1 MKNKLFGDNKFGNRL
16 LQRSLSLMLALAMM
30 VPFVGT
36 VYADSDTSE
45 EEETSTST
53 TTTVAETSA
62 QAIDDASRE
71 NSYSTFY
78 DNHADDPR
86 PDAEIEIAG
95 TDYSYVSEDSEAYVD
110 TIDGVEALV
119 LPEEEATVEYTFTVE
134 EAGIYNIEIMY
145 YALASTANDIELAVY
160 VDGELPYSTA
170 ERILLDKIWVI
181 SEDSYEYDEDGNRSF
196 RTDSTGNQVRP
207 TLEESLGWQTTYFED
222 TDGLY
227 NDPLEFYFSEGEHT
241 ITIVSDKARFA
252 ISYLKICNEED
263 VASLTEV
270 DTVTTDVSV
279 ASETTGIYIQI
290 EGEDCTS
297 TSDITIYP
305 TQDRSTYLTSPQ
317 ASSKQVYNTIGSE
330 TWKDSGMSVTWT
342 FTMEESGW
350 VKIGIRAIQ
359 DEMRGLFSNRT
370 IYIDGEI
377 PCEEAEA
384 VKFYYSNSWSV
395 TTPTDED
402 GNTIYFYLEAGEH
415 TITLEAVPGDIG
427 EIMRELDD
435 LVYYLNS
442 YYRQILM
449 ITGSDPDEY
458 TDYMVHKQ
466 IPDLLEDFQTY
477 ADELRALKSKIEEI
491 AGTSGTEA
499 VSLETMAQL
508 LDKMI
513 ARPDDIPAKLDQF
526 KDDVTALSQWMTD
539 YRSQYLEVDFI
550 EITSADV
557 EFTST
562 KENFFQQLKFSWDQ
576 FIASF
581 FEDYNNLSDGGEDA
595 LEVWVSL
602 GRDQAQIVKELIDSY
617 FVEETG
623 IEVNVSL
630 VQGGIIEATLAG
642 KGPDVALFVSG
653 DLPLQLAIRDCL
665 VDVSQ
670 FDDYEEVIE
679 RFSDNVMT
687 LYTYSDEVF
696 GLPISQTFSMMFYRT
711 DVLSSFGFESAPE
724 TWDELIDMLP
734 TIQRSYMNVGF
745 NFDAY
750 ATFMVQNGMDYYNS
764 SKTATTFS
772 DITAVE
778 CFEMW
783 TEFYTLYSFEQT
795 FDQFSRFRTG
805 EYPIIITGYTFYNQV
820 YTAAPEIR
828 GLWDFALVPG
838 TVQEDGSINHAT
850 TSTTTGAVIFS
861 KLSEEQQE
869 DAWELIKWFTSS
881 DIQAQYGRSLEAL
894 LGPLGRFDTA
904 NQEALTQLSWSKSE
918 YTLILEQMNY
928 TTEISLIPATYI
940 VTRNIT
946 NAFREVVNNYSNARD
961 TLLWYNRD
969 INDEI
974 TRKYEELGIDISTLE

>member
-16 LQRSLSLMLALAMM
+16 LMRSLSLVLALAMM

-45 EEETSTST
+45 EEESSSS

-62 QAIDDASRE
+62 QAIDDASRA

-86 PDAEIEIAG
+86 PDDEIEIAG
-95 TDYSYVSEDSEAYVD
+95 TDYSYVSDESEAYVD
-110 TIDGVEALV
+110 TIEDVEALV
-119 LPEEEATVEYTFTVE
+119 LPEEEAYVEYTFTVE

-145 YALASTANDIELAVY
+145 YALASTANDIELALY
-160 VDGELPYSTA
+160 IDGELPYSTA
-170 ERILLDKIWVI
+170 ERILLSKVWAI
-181 SEDSYEYDEDGNRSF
+181 SESSYEYDEDGNRSF

-207 TLEESLGWQTTYFED
+207 TLEESLAWQTTFFED

-227 NDPLEFYFSEGEHT
+227 NDPLEFYFTEGEHT
-241 ITIVSDKARFA
+241 ITIESDKARFA
-252 ISYLKICNEED
+252 IAYLKICNEED
-263 VASLTEV
+263 NLSLTEV
-270 DTVTTDVSV
+270 DTVTTDESV
-279 ASETTGIYIQI
+279 ASESTGIYILL

-305 TQDRSTYLTSPQ
+305 TQDRSTYLTSPA

-330 TWKDSGMSVTWT
+330 TWMDAGMSVTWS
-342 FTMEESGW
+342 FTMEEAVW

-359 DEMRGLFSNRT
+359 YQMRGLFSNRT
-370 IYIDGEI
+370 IYIDGEV
-377 PCEEAEA
+377 PCEEVET

-395 TTPTDED
+395 TTPTDEYGD
-402 GNTIYFYLEAGEH
+402 TIYFYLEAGEH
-415 TITLEAVPGDIG
+415 TITLEAVPGEIG

-458 TDYMVHKQ
+458 TDYMVYKQ

-513 ARPDDIPAKLDQF
+513 SRPDDIPAKLSQY

-539 YRSQYLEVDFI
+539 YRSQYLEIDFI

-562 KENFFQQLKFSWDQ
+562 KENFFKSLSFSWDQ

-623 IEVNVSL
+623 IAVNVSL

-679 RFSDNVMT
+679 RFSDNIMT
-687 LYTYSDEVF
+687 LYTYGDEVF

-711 DVLSSFGFESAPE
+711 DVLESFGFDEPPE

-750 ATFMVQNGMDYYNS
+750 ATFMVQSGMDYYNT
-764 SKTATTFS
+764 SKTATIFD

-778 CFEMW
+778 CFETW

-838 TVQEDGSINHAT
+838 TVQEDGTINHAT
-850 TSTTTGAVIFS
+850 TSTTTGDVIFS
-861 KLSEEQQE
+861 KLSDEQRE
-869 DAWELIKWFTSS
+869 DAWELIKWFTES

-894 LGPLGRFDTA
+894 LGPLGRFDSA

-918 YTLILEQMNY
+918 YELILEQMNY

-946 NAFREVVNNYSNARD
+946 NAFREVVNNYANPRD

>member
-1 MKNKLFGDNKFGNRL
+1 MKNKLFGDNKSGNRL
-16 LQRSLSLMLALAMM
+16 FMRSISLLLALAMM

-36 VYADSDTSE
+36 VYADDNTSE
-45 EEETSTST
+45 EESTS

-95 TDYSYVSEDSEAYVD
+95 SSYSYVSDESEAYVD

-119 LPEEEATVEYTFTVE
+119 LPEEDAYVEFTFTVE

-145 YALASTANDIELAVY
+145 YALASTANDIELALY

-170 ERILLDKIWVI
+170 ERILLSKIWAI
-181 SEDSYEYDEDGNRSF
+181 SESSYEYDEDGNRSF

-227 NDPLEFYFSEGEHT
+227 NDPLEFYFTEGEHT
-241 ITIVSDKARFA
+241 ITIESDKARFA
-252 ISYLKICNEED
+252 IAYLKVCNKED
-263 VASLTEV
+263 SVSLTEV
-270 DTVTTDVSV
+270 DTVTTDESV
-279 ASETTGIYIQI
+279 ASESTGIYILL

-305 TQDRSTYLTSPQ
+305 TQDRSTYLTSPA

-342 FTMEESGW
+342 FTMEEAGW

-370 IYIDGEI
+370 IYIDGEV
-377 PCEEAEA
+377 PCSEAEA

-402 GNTIYFYLEAGEH
+402 GDTLYFYLEAGEH
-415 TITLEAVPGDIG
+415 TLTLEAVPGDIG

-458 TDYMVHKQ
+458 TDYMVYKQ
-466 IPDLLEDFQTY
+466 IPDLLDDFQTY
-477 ADELRALKSKIEEI
+477 ADELRALKAKIEEI

-513 ARPDDIPAKLDQF
+513 SRPDDIPAKLSQY

-550 EITSADV
+550 EITSADI

-562 KENFFQQLKFSWDQ
+562 KESFFKSLSFSWDQ

-623 IEVNVSL
+623 IAVNVSL

-679 RFSDNVMT
+679 RFSDNIMT
-687 LYTYSDEVF
+687 LYTYDDEVF

-711 DVLSSFGFESAPE
+711 DVLASFGFDEPPE

-750 ATFMVQNGMDYYNS
+750 ATFMVQNGMDYYNE

-778 CFEMW
+778 CFETW

-838 TVQEDGSINHAT
+838 TVQEDGTVNHAT

-861 KLSEEQQE
+861 KLSQEQREE
-869 DAWELIKWFTSS
+869 AWELIKWFTEA

-918 YTLILEQMNY
+918 YSLILEQMNY

-946 NAFREVVNNYSNARD
+946 NAFREVVNNYANPRD

>member
-16 LQRSLSLMLALAMM
+16 FMRILSLALALCMM

-36 VYADSDTSE
+36 VYADSDTSDE
-45 EEETSTST
+45 EDTSTST
-53 TTTVAETSA
+53 TSVAETSA
-62 QAIDDASRE
+62 QAIDDANRA

-95 TDYSYVSEDSEAYVD
+95 SSYTYASDESEAYVD

-119 LPEEEATVEYTFTVE
+119 LPEEDAYVEFTFTVE

-145 YALASTANDIELAVY
+145 YALASTANDIELALY

-170 ERILLDKIWVI
+170 ERILLSKIWAI
-181 SEDSYEYDEDGNRSF
+181 SESSYEYDEDGNRSF

-207 TLEESLGWQTTYFED
+207 TLEESLGWQTTFLED

-227 NDPLEFYFSEGEHT
+227 NDPLEFYFTEGEHT
-241 ITIVSDKARFA
+241 ITIESDKARFA
-252 ISYLKICNEED
+252 IAYLKVCNEED
-263 VASLTEV
+263 ALSLTEV
-270 DTVTTDVSV
+270 DTVTTDESV
-279 ASETTGIYIQI
+279 ASESTGIYILL

-305 TQDRSTYLTSPQ
+305 TQDRSTYITSPA

-395 TTPTDED
+395 TTPTDDD
-402 GNTIYFYLEAGEH
+402 GNTLYFYLEAGEH
-415 TITLEAVPGDIG
+415 TITLEAVPGEIG

-435 LVYYLNS
+435 LVYELNS

-458 TDYMVHKQ
+458 TDYMVYKQ
-466 IPDLLEDFQTY
+466 LPDLLDDFATY
-477 ADELRALKSKIEEI
+477 AEELRALKAKIEAI

-508 LDKMI
+508 LDRMI
-513 ARPDDIPAKLDQF
+513 NRPDDIPSKLSQY

-550 EITSADV
+550 EITSADI

-562 KENFFQQLKFSWDQ
+562 KENFFKSLSFSWDQ

-581 FEDYNNLSDGGEDA
+581 FEDYNNLSEGGEDA

-623 IEVNVSL
+623 IAVNVSL

-642 KGPDVALFVSG
+642 KGPDVALFVGG

-670 FDDYEEVIE
+670 FDDYEEVIS
-679 RFSDNVMT
+679 RFSENIMT
-687 LYTYSDEVF
+687 LYTYDDEVF

-711 DVLSSFGFESAPE
+711 DVLESFGFDEPPE

-734 TIQRSYMNVGF
+734 TIQRSYMGVGF

-750 ATFMVQNGMDYYNS
+750 ATFMVQNGMDYYNEN
-764 SKTATTFS
+764 KTATTFD
-772 DITAVE
+772 DITSVE

-838 TVQEDGSINHAT
+838 TVQEDGTISHAT
-850 TSTTTGAVIFS
+850 TSTSNGAIIFS
-861 KLSEEQQE
+861 KLSQEQRE
-869 DAWELIKWFTSS
+869 DAWELIKWFTSA
-881 DIQAQYGRSLEAL
+881 DIQAQYGRSIEAL
-894 LGPLGRFDTA
+894 LGPMGRFDTA

-918 YTLILEQMNY
+918 YSLILEQMNS
-928 TTEISLIPATYI
+928 TVEMRLIPATYI

-946 NAFREVVNNYSNARD
+946 NAFREVVNNYANPRD

-974 TRKYEELGIDISTLE
+974 TRKYEELGIDISSLE

>member
-1 MKNKLFGDNKFGNRL
+1 MKNKLFGDNKSRNRL
-16 LQRSLSLMLALAMM
+16 FMRSISLLLALAMM

-36 VYADSDTSE
+36 VYADDNTSE
-45 EEETSTST
+45 EESTS

-95 TDYSYVSEDSEAYVD
+95 TSYSYASDETEAYVD

-119 LPEEEATVEYTFTVE
+119 LPEEDAYVEFTFTVE

-145 YALASTANDIELAVY
+145 YALASTANDIELAIY

-170 ERILLDKIWVI
+170 ERILLSKIWAI
-181 SEDSYEYDEDGNRSF
+181 SESSYEYDEDGNRSF

-207 TLEESLGWQTTYFED
+207 TLEESLGWQTTYFAD

-227 NDPLEFYFSEGEHT
+227 NDPLEFYFTEGEHT
-241 ITIVSDKARFA
+241 ITIESDKARFA
-252 ISYLKICNEED
+252 IAYLKVCNKED
-263 VASLTEV
+263 SVSLTEV
-270 DTVTTDVSV
+270 DTVTTDESV
-279 ASETTGIYIQI
+279 ASEPTGIYII
-290 EGEDCTS
+290 LEGEDCTS

-305 TQDRSTYLTSPQ
+305 TQDRSTYLTSPA

-342 FTMEESGW
+342 FTMEEAGW

-370 IYIDGEI
+370 IYIDGEV
-377 PCEEAEA
+377 PCSEAEA

-402 GNTIYFYLEAGEH
+402 GNTLYFYLEAGEH
-415 TITLEAVPGDIG
+415 TLTLEAVPGDIG

-435 LVYYLNS
+435 LVYELNS

-458 TDYMVHKQ
+458 TDYMVYKQ
-466 IPDLLEDFQTY
+466 IPDLLDDFQTY
-477 ADELRALKSKIEEI
+477 ADELRALKAKIEEI

-513 ARPDDIPAKLDQF
+513 SRPDDIPAKLDQF

-562 KENFFQQLKFSWDQ
+562 KENFFKSLAFSWDQ

-623 IEVNVSL
+623 IAVNVSL

-679 RFSDNVMT
+679 RFSDNIMT
-687 LYTYSDEVF
+687 LYTYDDEVF

-711 DVLSSFGFESAPE
+711 DVLSSFGFDSAPE
-724 TWDELIDMLP
+724 TWDELIDTLP

-750 ATFMVQNGMDYYNS
+750 ATFMVQNGMDYYNE

-778 CFEMW
+778 CFETW

-838 TVQEDGSINHAT
+838 TVQEDGTVNHAT

-861 KLSEEQQE
+861 KLSQEQRE
-869 DAWELIKWFTSS
+869 DAWELIKWFTEA

-918 YTLILEQMNY
+918 YSLILEQMNY

-946 NAFREVVNNYSNARD
+946 NAFREVVNNYANPRD